1 MKKHLLILLSLI
13 TTFQLGFSQDA
24 RMANGKGKNHYAPT
38 VSSQKGITP
47 KSLATIWTDDFS
59 NSNNWDISNQV
70 GNTDDWVIGTGVP
83 AGAFAISGIASTT
96 AANGFA
102 LFDSDLL
109 CSGDQI
115 ADLTTLNSI
124 NCSGN
129 SSVFISFEQYYRR
142 FDDSTIVFVSTDNIN
157 WTGFPLN
164 TTVLNNEFCPGGTA
178 NVNPDLVN
186 INISSVA
193 ANQATVWI
201 RFEFYSPS
209 TFVGPAGAPGCGYS
223 WMIDDVTL
231 FEPAAVDAGVTASS
245 LSSGCLLSST
255 TPVTITINNYGGS
268 SISNIPV
275 SFSVNGGA
283 AVNEVAPGPI
293 APNSSADYTFTATA
307 NLSTGASS
315 SVNCT
320 ANMPGD
326 ANTGNN
332 SLSVTVD
339 NFTPVNLSSAYIMD
353 FEPADDLSAWA
364 VYDGN
369 GDGTTWAP
377 ATTFAYSGTQ
387 CIRKA
392 GSQTLSPDDDWM
404 WSGCF
409 DMTVGTTYQLDY
421 WYRNFDLQAPCSLE
435 VKLATAQ
442 DVAAST
448 QLIATEVIDS
458 IYHLSS
464 NTFTAPTNGTYYI
477 AWHAFSAT
485 GSSSLRVD
493 LVTISGATGINEA
506 TNAGGVKLF
515 PNPTESL
522 FAVQVKKYDN
532 AMVRIF
538 DVTGNEIYNA
548 ALNEMNTTVDV
559 SNYAS
564 GLYLV
569 KVEGNDFSYSEKLT
583 VK

>member
-38 VSSQKGITP
+38 ASSQKGITP

-83 AGAFAISGIASTT
+83 SGAFAISGIASTT

-142 FDDSTIVFVSTDNIN
+142 FDDSTIVFVSSDNIN

-164 TTVLNNEFCPGGTA
+164 TTVLNNEYCTGGTA

-186 INISSVA
+186 IDISSVA

-209 TFVGPAGAPGCGYS
+209 TFVGPAGLPGCGYS
-223 WMIDDVTL
+223 WMIDDVSL
-231 FEPAAVDAGVTASS
+231 FEPSAVDAGVTAST

-255 TPVTITINNYGGS
+255 TPVTITIKNYGTA

-293 APNSSADYTFTATA
+293 APNTSADYTFTATA
-307 NLSTGASS
+307 DLSTSASS
-315 SVNCT
+315 TVVFST
-320 ANMPGD
+320 AITGD
-326 ANTGNN
+326 ANSAND
-332 SLSVTVD
+332 SYSVTVD
-339 NFTPVNLSSAYIMD
+339 NFTPVNLSTAYVMD
-353 FEPADDLSAWA
+353 FEASDDLSAWA
-364 VYDGN
+364 IFDGN
-369 GDGTTWAP
+369 GDGVSWAINP
-377 ATTFAYSGTQ
+377 NLVYSGTQ
-387 CIRKA
+387 CARK
-392 GSQTLSPDDDWM
+392 GPSGSPDDDWM

-409 DMTVGTTYQLDY
+409 NMSAGSTYQLDY
-421 WYRNFDLQAPCSLE
+421 WYRQFDLTDPCDLE
-435 VKLATAQ
+435 VFLATSQ
-442 DVAAST
+442 DVATST
-448 QLIATEVIDS
+448 QVIATEVQDTT
-458 IYHLSS
+458 YRLSS
-464 NTFTAPTNGTYYI
+464 NTFTVPTSGNYYV
-477 AWHAFSAT
+477 AWHAFSGA
-485 GSSSLRVD
+485 GSSSLRID
-493 LVTISGATGINEA
+493 LVTISGATGINE
-506 TNAGGVKLF
+506 NANVGGVKLF
-515 PNPTESL
+515 PNPAENV

-548 ALNEMNTTVDV
+548 ALNEMNTTIDV
-559 SNYAS
+559 STYAS

-569 KVEGNDFSYSEKLT
+569 KVEGQGFSYSEKLT

>member
-24 RMANGKGKNHYAPT
+24 RLANGKGKNHYAPT

-59 NSNNWDISNQV
+59 DPNNWDISNQV

-83 AGAFAISGIASTT
+83 SGLYAIPGILSTT
-96 AANGFA
+96 ATNGFA

-115 ADLTTLNSI
+115 ADLTTVNSI

-129 SSVFISFEQYYRR
+129 SAVIISFEQYYRR
-142 FDDSTIVFVSTDNIN
+142 YDDSTIVFVSTDNIN

-231 FEPAAVDAGVTASS
+231 FEPAAVDAGVTAST

-315 SVNCT
+315 SVNCSAT
-320 ANMPGD
+320 MPGD
-326 ANTGNN
+326 ANTANN

-339 NFTPVNLSSAYIMD
+339 NFTPVNLSTAYVMD

-364 VYDGN
+364 VYDAN
-369 GDGTTWAP
+369 GDGVSWAP
-377 ATTFAYSGTQ
+377 VASLAYSGTQ
-387 CIRKA
+387 AIRKA
-392 GSQTLSPDDDWM
+392 GSGSADDDWM

-409 DMTVGTTYQLDY
+409 NMSAGSTYQLDY
-421 WYRNFDLQAPCSLE
+421 WYRQFDLQAPCDLE
-435 VKLATAQ
+435 VFLATSQ
-442 DVAAST
+442 DVATST
-448 QLIATEVIDS
+448 QAIASEVIDS

-464 NTFTAPTNGTYYI
+464 NTFTVPTNGNYYI
-477 AWHAFSAT
+477 GWHAFSAA
-485 GSSSLRVD
+485 GSSSIRVD
-493 LVTISGATGINEA
+493 LVTVSSATGINEA
-506 TNAGGVKLF
+506 TNVGGVKVF
-515 PNPTESL
+515 PNPAENL
-522 FAVQVKKYDN
+522 IAVQVKKYDN
-532 AMVRIF
+532 STVRIF

-548 ALNEMNTTVDV
+548 LLNEMNTTVDV
-559 SNYAS
+559 STFAA

>member
-1 MKKHLLILLSLI
+1 MKKNLLFLFACAIGL
-13 TTFQLGFSQDA
+13 
-24 RMANGKGKNHYAPT
+24 MANGQSSETKVTGTKTKAVSTGAHRTFVNHTNAKGP
-38 VSSQKGITP
+38 
-47 KSLATIWTDDFS
+47 
-59 NSNNWDISNQV
+59 
-70 GNTDDWVIGTGVP
+70 GVP
-83 AGAFAISGIASTT
+83 SNAAIIYSQDFAGGIPATWTITDNAGLGEVFTYTLTGSTTTPDSLLSAGTT
-96 AANGFA
+96 AANGYVI
-102 LFDSDLL
+102 FDSDNGGQNGPED
-109 CSGDQI
+109 CDMVTE
-115 ADLTTLNSI
+115 AI
-124 NCSGN
+124 NCSGK
-129 SSVFISFEQYYRR
+129 STVFISMNEYFLQYAA
-142 FDDSTIVFVSTDNIN
+142 STGTVSISTDGIN
-157 WTGFPLN
+157 FTDVYSAETGLAQN
-164 TTVLNNEFCPGGTA
+164 QTSG
-178 NVNPDLVN
+178 NPHYVQAD
-186 INISSVA
+186 ISSIA
-193 ANQATVWI
+193 ANQATVYV
-201 RFEFYSPS
+201 RFKWTGDYDW
-209 TFVGPAGAPGCGYS
+209 Y
-223 WMIDDVTL
+223 WMFDDVTL

-245 LSSGCLLSST
+245 LVSGCSLSST

-293 APNSSADYTFTATA
+293 APNASVDYTFTATA

-315 SVNCT
+315 SVSLS

-339 NFTPVNLSSAYIMD
+339 NITPVSLSTSYVMD
-353 FEPADDLSAWA
+353 FEASDDLSAWA
-364 VYDGN
+364 VFDGN
-369 GDGTTWAP
+369 GDGVTWAP
-377 ATTFAYSGTQ
+377 VATLAYSGTQ

-392 GSQTLSPDDDWM
+392 GSGSLDNDWM

-421 WYRNFDLQAPCSLE
+421 WYRNFDFQAPCSLE

-464 NTFTAPTNGTYYI
+464 NTFTVPTNGNYYI
-477 AWHAFSAT
+477 AWHAFLPST
-485 GSSSLRVD
+485 STIQGSSSLRVD
-493 LVTISGATGINEA
+493 LVNLSGATGINEA
-506 TNAGGVKLF
+506 TNVGGVKLF
-515 PNPTESL
+515 PNPAESVL
-522 FAVQVKKYDN
+522 AIQVKKYDN

-538 DVTGNEIYNA
+538 DITGNEIYNA

-569 KVEGNDFSYSEKLT
+569 KVEGQDFSYSEKLT

>member
-24 RMANGKGKNHYAPT
+24 RLANGKGKNHYAPT

-59 NSNNWDISNQV
+59 DPNNWDISNQV

-83 AGAFAISGIASTT
+83 SGLYAIPGILSTT
-96 AANGFA
+96 ATNGFA

-115 ADLTTLNSI
+115 ADLTTVNSI

-129 SSVFISFEQYYRR
+129 SAVIISFEQYYRR

-164 TTVLNNEFCPGGTA
+164 TTVLNNEYCTGGTA

-186 INISSVA
+186 IDISSVA

-209 TFVGPAGAPGCGYS
+209 TFVGPGGAPGCGYS
-223 WMIDDVTL
+223 WMIDDVSL
-231 FEPAAVDAGVTASS
+231 FEPSAVDAGVTAST

-255 TPVTITINNYGGS
+255 TPVTITINNYGTA

-293 APNSSADYTFTATA
+293 APNTSADYTFTATA

-320 ANMPGD
+320 ATMPGD

-332 SLSVTVD
+332 SFSVTVD
-339 NFTPVNLSSAYIMD
+339 NFTPVNLSTAYVMD
-353 FEPADDLSAWA
+353 FEAGDDLSAWA
-364 VYDGN
+364 VFDGN
-369 GDGTTWAP
+369 GDGVSWAP
-377 ATTFAYSGTQ
+377 ATTLVYSGTQ

-392 GSQTLSPDDDWM
+392 GSGSADDDWM

-409 DMTVGTTYQLDY
+409 NMSAGSTYQLDY
-421 WYRNFDLQAPCSLE
+421 WYRQFDLTAPCDLE
-435 VKLATAQ
+435 VFLATSQ
-442 DVAAST
+442 DVATST
-448 QLIATEVIDS
+448 QAIASEVQDTT
-458 IYHLSS
+458 YRLSS
-464 NTFTAPTNGTYYI
+464 NTFTVPTNGTYYI
-477 AWHAFSAT
+477 AWHAFSST
-485 GSSSLRVD
+485 GSSSIRVD
-493 LVTISGATGINEA
+493 LVNLGAATGINEA

-515 PNPTESL
+515 PNPAENV
-522 FAVQVKKYDN
+522 FAIQVKKYDN

-569 KVEGNDFSYSEKLT
+569 KVEGQNFSYSEKLT